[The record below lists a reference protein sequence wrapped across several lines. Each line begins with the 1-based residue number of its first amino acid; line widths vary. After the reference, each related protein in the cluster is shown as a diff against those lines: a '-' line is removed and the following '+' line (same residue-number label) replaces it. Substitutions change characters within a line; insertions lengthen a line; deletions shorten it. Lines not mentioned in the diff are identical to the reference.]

1 MRPYLYLSTIVFCFF
16 LFVSCN
22 DSAMES
28 KIEEIKPPA
37 QGFNLADS
45 DSLAIEIADA
55 VMEAMGG
62 RQAWDNTTYLKW
74 NFFDARRHVW
84 NKETNDIRMIGIR
97 DTFDISMNLDSLFGQ
112 VEWNGKTLS
121 DPDSLSKYLQMGKEM
136 WINDSYWVFMPYKL
150 KDSGVTLKYL
160 GQDTMKTGTLAEV
173 ISLEFEKVAVTPQ
186 NKYHIYVDSTNLV
199 KQWDFYTNSSDSVA
213 RFTTPW
219 MDYKTYGDIQL
230 SSSRGPGYDISEL
243 AVGDSLSVY
252 FE

>member
-1 MRPYLYLSTIVFCFF
+1 MRLYFFASTMVLCFYILTSCSDSIV
-16 LFVSCN
+16 
-22 DSAMES
+22 ES
-28 KIEEIKPPA
+28 TNQETNPA
-37 QGFNLADS
+37 AAGFNMEDS

-55 VMEAMGG
+55 VMEASGG

-74 NFFDARRHVW
+74 NFFGARRHIW
-84 NKETNDIRMIGIR
+84 NKETNDLRMIGIR
-97 DTFDISMNLDSLFGQ
+97 DTFDISMNLDSLSGQ
-112 VEWNGKTLS
+112 VKWNGKTLS
-121 DPDSLSKYLQMGKEM
+121 DPDTLTKYLQMGKEM

-160 GQDTMKTGTLAEV
+160 GQDSMKAGGLADV
-173 ISLEFEKVAVTPQ
+173 ISLEFEKVGVTPQ

-219 MDYKTYGDIQL
+219 IDYKTYGDIQL